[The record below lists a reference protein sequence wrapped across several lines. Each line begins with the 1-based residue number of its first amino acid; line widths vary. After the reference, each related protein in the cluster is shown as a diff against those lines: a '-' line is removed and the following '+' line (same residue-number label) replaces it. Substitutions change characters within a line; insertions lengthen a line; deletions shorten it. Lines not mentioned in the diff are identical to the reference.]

1 MNFFQMEVFLQ
12 SETKDFVMLLF
23 NTLDS
28 KSYLKDTSVKQVCHN
43 LRDAYAVTQWFSTK
57 VERNPWVT

>member
-23 NTLDS
+23 NTLES
-28 KSYLKDTSVKQVCHN
+28 KSYLKETSVKQVRFIYVV
-43 LRDAYAVTQWFSTK
+43 LI
-57 VERNPWVT
+57 